1 MFAGVPLGRHRPLLL
16 SGILSRPLSPRTAAI
31 RSSRIAAYL
40 GFSGTSAP
48 NTKPAPPPAAPLG
61 GAAGRL
67 GAHTPDQSGNPL
79 IESQFWPRKEFG
91 AAAASCPVR
100 ARNPQTRAMIAAN
113 ALTFRSLLN
122 RAGSMN
128 GVISDSQFAGE
139 AFGRLDV
146 PGTRVP
152 RNQG

>member
-16 SGILSRPLSPRTAAI
+16 SGILSRPRSPRTAAM

-48 NTKPAPPPAAPLG
+48 NTKPPPPPAALLG

-67 GAHTPDQSGNPL
+67 GAQTPDQSGNPL

-91 AAAASCPVR
+91 AAAAPPPVSARKPQTAAVIAVR
-100 ARNPQTRAMIAAN
+100 AFAA
-113 ALTFRSLLN
+113 RSLLN
-122 RAGSMN
+122 RAGSINSVMAK
-128 GVISDSQFAGE
+128 SQFAGE
-139 AFGRLDV
+139 AVGRLEIA
-146 PGTRVP
+146 GTRVP
-152 RNQG
+152 CHR